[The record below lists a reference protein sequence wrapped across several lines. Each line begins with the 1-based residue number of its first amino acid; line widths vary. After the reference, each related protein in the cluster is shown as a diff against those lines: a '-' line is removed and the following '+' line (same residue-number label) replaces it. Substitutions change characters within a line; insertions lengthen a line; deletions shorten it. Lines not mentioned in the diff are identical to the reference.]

1 MKTLAAVSDFAF
13 GHYQSAMDQFLLYN
27 INPALVIS
35 LYPAET
41 IAGRLH
47 MPRDQWMELFGAE
60 AGSRLQPEVRK
71 LASAEEAVGGK
82 SVLKS
87 VAAAAGLGLVKKGS
101 IDSLRTAVAAGQA
114 NKAGSAQVEVV
125 NGQKEEE
132 EIFSEKAAKAPKMD
146 EHESESPIAST
157 IQKTHRPL
165 IDQYRARLWKRS
177 CTTSPTGD
185 KSSPVPSISY
195 QLPTHYPQKT
205 RCRHSLLF
213 LPPICISYPMC
224 RSQSSALNSYCGQLK
239 SSTLPY

>member
-1 MKTLAAVSDFAF
+1 ME
-13 GHYQSAMDQFLLYN
+13 QFLLYN

-101 IDSLRTAVAAGQA
+101 VDSLRTAVAAGQT

-132 EIFSEKAAKAPKMD
+132 EIISEKAA
-146 EHESESPIAST
+146 
-157 IQKTHRPL
+157 
-165 IDQYRARLWKRS
+165 
-177 CTTSPTGD
+177 
-185 KSSPVPSISY
+185 
-195 QLPTHYPQKT
+195 
-205 RCRHSLLF
+205 
-213 LPPICISYPMC
+213 
-224 RSQSSALNSYCGQLK
+224 
-239 SSTLPY
+239 